1 MGQPAAAPACTIP
14 QRVIERFIDADCEA
28 CWSAPAEAAAP
39 NGAWV
44 MDWITPGARGSEAPL
59 ALAALEEARARRDA
73 VHALKPLPA
82 SGEAEWRLPARP
94 PLRLTVA
101 GGPAWNGYLGLQ
113 LHVRGS
119 APAGAHAYLALVED
133 LPAEAEGNANA
144 RRLVRAV
151 AGPIT
156 LGTAPA
162 RELRAL
168 RIPEGA
174 DPERLRGMA
183 WWVDRDE
190 RLLGI
195 AAEGCPRD
203 K

>member
-1 MGQPAAAPACTIP
+1 MAQTAAASTCTRP
-14 QRVIERFIDADCEA
+14 QQVMERFIDADCEA
-28 CWSAPAEAAAP
+28 CWSSPAQAPAP

-44 MDWITPGARGSEAPL
+44 MDWIVPGASGSEAPL
-59 ALAALEEARARRDA
+59 ALAALDEARARRDA
-73 VHALKPLPA
+73 VQALKPLPA
-82 SGEAEWRLPARP
+82 SGEADWRLPARP
-94 PLRLTVA
+94 PLRLAVA

-113 LHVRGS
+113 LQVRGS
-119 APAGAHAYLALVED
+119 APAGARAYLALVED
-133 LPAEAEGNANA
+133 VPADAEGNASA

-151 AGPIT
+151 AGPIA
-156 LGTAPA
+156 LGDAPA
-162 RELRAL
+162 SELRAL

-174 DPERLRGMA
+174 KPERLLGMA

-195 AAEGCPRD
+195 TAEGCPRE